1 MGKLLYTRK
10 TTDLHLNLCLGVP
23 PIFKSFVL
31 IFELKEPSVHRLFD
45 ELEHVVRTFFICFIK
60 IENVKSL
67 SSKKLAKLDVKDLNY
82 QLPICDWFVGS
93 KIKELLKT
101 LRFSDFFLSFSFFS
115 LLWQDCL
122 ILFQTFE
129 FLISYCHW
137 KYCQSVCAEMRL
149 ISQLMYDLIICVRF
163 RLN

>member
-23 PIFKSFVL
+23 HIFKSFVL

-45 ELEHVVRTFFICFIK
+45 ELEDVVRTFFICFIK

-101 LRFSDFFLSFSFFS
+101 LRFSGFFLSFFFPFFFVSFYSKPLNFS
-115 LLWQDCL
+115 
-122 ILFQTFE
+122 
-129 FLISYCHW
+129 FLIAIGNIVNLFVLKC
-137 KYCQSVCAEMRL
+137 
-149 ISQLMYDLIICVRF
+149 D
-163 RLN
+163 